1 MPITET
7 PPSPPGNTPAE
18 TPARPAEAPLL
29 ADAPLLK
36 SRVRYEGLQHHELLI
51 LIDELDDE
59 RSRARMR
66 EGLWIALI
74 FHLIV
79 FWLFAYGPRVLFHQP
94 QVKDPIEAIKERKDL
109 AYLDMPPDALK
120 EKPKHADII
129 ANQNHT
135 AQTRRPTLDKKTL
148 EQLRE
153 MQRAGRPE
161 PPPAAPQSQPQPA
174 AASAPVAPPQPKA
187 PQQPLP
193 QAPQPTQQALL
204 EAPKP
209 AAPSR
214 PSFSNSGGGV
224 GDMIRQAARQAAN
237 GHGQYGNYGDNANPQ
252 HQGVASGLEVLSDT
266 MGVDFGPYLERLHH
280 DIQMNW
286 EPLIPESARPPLLKQ
301 GVTGIR
307 FIILPNGKI
316 GDIKLESPSGD
327 VSLDRAAWGGILGAS
342 PFPPLPAAFHGPDL
356 ELRCGFFYNEKP
368 Q

>member
-1 MPITET
+1 MPTIET

-18 TPARPAEAPLL
+18 TSARPS
-29 ADAPLLK
+29 DAPLLK
-36 SRVRYEGLQHHELLI
+36 GRARYGGLEHHELLS

-74 FHLIV
+74 VHLVV
-79 FWLFAYGPRVLFHQP
+79 FWLLAYGPRVLFHQP
-94 QVKDPIEAIKERKDL
+94 QVKDPVQAIRERKDL

-120 EKPKHADII
+120 PKPKPSDII
-129 ANQNHT
+129 SNQNHT
-135 AQTRRPTLDKKTL
+135 AQTRTPTLDKKTL
-148 EQLRE
+148 EQLRA
-153 MQRAGRPE
+153 MQKAGRPE
-161 PPPAAPQSQPQPA
+161 PPPAAPQPQAAPSAPA
-174 AASAPVAPPQPKA
+174 APPKPQAPA

-193 QAPQPTQQALL
+193 TAPQPTQQALL

-209 AAPSR
+209 AAPAR
-214 PSFSNSGGGV
+214 PRISSGGGSI
-224 GDMIRQAARQAAN
+224 GEMIRQAARQAAN
-237 GHGQYGNYGDNANPQ
+237 GQGQYGNYGDNATPQ

-342 PFPPLPAAFHGPDL
+342 PFPPLPAAFHGPML
-356 ELRCGFFYNEKP
+356 ELRCGFFYNERPK
-368 Q
+368 

>member
-1 MPITET
+1 MSTTQT
-7 PPSPPGNTPAE
+7 PPTPPNDASTERTP
-18 TPARPAEAPLL
+18 RP

-36 SRVRYEGLQHHELLI
+36 GRARYEGLEHHELLS

-74 FHLIV
+74 IHLVV
-79 FWLFAYGPRVLFHQP
+79 FWLLAYGPRVLFHQA

-109 AYLDMPPDALK
+109 AYLDMPPDALRQ
-120 EKPKHADII
+120 KPKHADII
-129 ANQNHT
+129 ANQDHT

-153 MQRAGRPE
+153 MQRAGHPE
-161 PPPAAPQSQPQPA
+161 PPPAAAPQQQPP
-174 AASAPVAPPQPKA
+174 AASAPAAPAPPQPQQ

-193 QAPQPTQQALL
+193 SAPQPTQQALL
-204 EAPKP
+204 DAPKP
-209 AAPSR
+209 PAQTR
-214 PSFSNSGGGV
+214 PSLQSGRNGLGEA
-224 GDMIRQAARQAAN
+224 IRQAARQTAS
-237 GHGQYGNYGDNANPQ
+237 GQGQYGDYGDNANPD

-356 ELRCGFFYNEKP
+356 ELRCGFFYNERPK
-368 Q
+368 